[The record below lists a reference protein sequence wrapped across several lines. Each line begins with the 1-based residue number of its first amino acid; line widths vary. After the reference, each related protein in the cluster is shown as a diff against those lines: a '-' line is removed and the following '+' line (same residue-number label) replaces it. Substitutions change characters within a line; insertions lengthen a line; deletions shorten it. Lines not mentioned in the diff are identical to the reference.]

1 MAKGKQRPP
10 QYNRQSMGYQQ
21 NLYKR
26 EQKLR
31 NAEMPKAPDTKKILK
46 ITRWGAAI
54 WLIVTIALTVFF
66 GWKAVIPMV
75 VIAAAYAIGIT
86 MYMRDFEKKY
96 ILAYKKMD
104 VPKDV
109 FLKQLKKGGTDA
121 KSIAKISKKWDKLKV
136 D

>member
-1 MAKGKQRPP
+1 
-10 QYNRQSMGYQQ
+10 
-21 NLYKR
+21 
-26 EQKLR
+26 
-31 NAEMPKAPDTKKILK
+31 
-46 ITRWGAAI
+46 
-54 WLIVTIALTVFF
+54 
-66 GWKAVIPMV
+66 
-75 VIAAAYAIGIT
+75 

-121 KSIAKISKKWDKLKV
+121 KSIAKISKKWDQLKV